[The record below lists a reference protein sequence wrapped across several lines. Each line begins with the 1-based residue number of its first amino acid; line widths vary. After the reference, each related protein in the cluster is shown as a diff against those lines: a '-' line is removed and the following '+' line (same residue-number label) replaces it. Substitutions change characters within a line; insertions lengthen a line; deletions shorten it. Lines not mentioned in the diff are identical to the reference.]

1 MEATR
6 GEPMKLVVGLGNP
19 GKKYNGT
26 RHNVGFELI
35 GQLGLKYDV
44 GRPKSKFNAE
54 LAETTIKNE
63 KTILVCPL
71 TFMNLSGQTV
81 VEAVNFYK
89 LGLDDLLIVCDDFNL
104 DVGRLRFRPSG
115 SSGGQNGLEDIIRRL
130 GSEAFGRMR
139 IGVGKPPNGWNVSN
153 YVLGR
158 FDAADREGMTKSIQ
172 RSVDAVEHWIEFGI
186 QSAMNQF
193 NADPNKTDSSTRRA
207 PQKRQ
212 PGSRSQKTNQ
222 KKLETENSNPEEID
236 RG

>member
-1 MEATR
+1 
-6 GEPMKLVVGLGNP
+6 MKLVVGLGNP

-35 GQLGLKYDV
+35 GQFGLKYDV

-54 LAETTIKNE
+54 LVETTIRNE

-89 LGLDDLLIVCDDFNL
+89 LQLDDLLIVCDDFNL
-104 DVGRLRFRPSG
+104 DVGRLRFRPGG

-130 GSEAFGRMR
+130 GTDTFGRLR
-139 IGVGKPPNGWNVSN
+139 VGVGRPPAGWNVSN

-158 FDAADREGMTKSIQ
+158 FDAADRETMTKSIQ
-172 RSVDAVEHWIEFGI
+172 RSVEAVETWIEFGI

-193 NADPNKTDSSTRRA
+193 NADPNKTEKRPDPSGNPTRA
-207 PQKRQ
+207 SDQLKP
-212 PGSRSQKTNQ
+212 PPSQE
-222 KKLETENSNPEEID
+222 KLEP
-236 RG
+236 